1 MISSSQDYRNA
12 MKEIIRKVQCG
23 YEPPFNASDEEL
35 ELLSDCIKKGYIR
48 GRTTY
53 IDSDGHEQEL
63 RTLDGKMHPEI
74 INHVIPP
81 KGLAFLSEQDKCNEP
96 DKAHTSKAKCDI
108 EHQTL
113 KWSKISTISSIIIGL
128 LAIVATII
136 VAKFF

>member
-1 MISSSQDYRNA
+1 MISSSQDYTNA
-12 MKEIIRKVQCG
+12 MKEMIRKVQSG

-35 ELLSDCIKKGYIR
+35 ELLSDCINEGYVR

-53 IDSDGHEQEL
+53 IDRDGHEQEL

-96 DKAHTSKAKCDI
+96 DEIHAAK
-108 EHQTL
+108 TKSL
-113 KWSKISTISSIIIGL
+113 KWSKISTISSIVIGL
-128 LAIVATII
+128 LAIVATIL